1 MKTKSFLDHHYK
13 NHIRGLGFISTKDIK
28 DGEELFLDYLE
39 SCLFDME
46 VDPPDWLIKPPPMHP
61 QITKCN
67 LRKESLF
74 MMFLEDY
81 AFRKTKDG

>member
-1 MKTKSFLDHHYK
+1 
-13 NHIRGLGFISTKDIK
+13 
-28 DGEELFLDYLE
+28 
-39 SCLFDME
+39 ME